1 MRTSATRQLATAGV
15 AALVCLM
22 TGCTTMV
29 PVAADPAGTRI
40 RAEIKVG
47 DTVHVLTADGAT
59 HGFQVS
65 ALAESSL
72 AGDIVKTPQ
81 GGADVP
87 GSRIEVP
94 YRDIRELAVQRTSAA
109 KTSLVVTAAVLAA
122 GVAIATDGGSHT
134 PGYSR

>member
-1 MRTSATRQLATAGV
+1 MRTSATRQFVTATV
-15 AALVCLM
+15 AALALLS

-29 PVAADPAGTRI
+29 PVAADPAGTGI

-47 DTVHVLTADGAT
+47 DTVHVLATDGAAHT
-59 HGFQVS
+59 LKVS
-65 ALAESSL
+65 AVAESSL
-72 AGDIVKTPQ
+72 AGNVVKTPQ

-94 YRDIRELAVQRTSAA
+94 YRDIREIEVQRTSAG
-109 KTSLVVTAAVLAA
+109 KTTLVVAAVVVAA
-122 GVAIATDGGSHT
+122 GVAIASGGGSHT